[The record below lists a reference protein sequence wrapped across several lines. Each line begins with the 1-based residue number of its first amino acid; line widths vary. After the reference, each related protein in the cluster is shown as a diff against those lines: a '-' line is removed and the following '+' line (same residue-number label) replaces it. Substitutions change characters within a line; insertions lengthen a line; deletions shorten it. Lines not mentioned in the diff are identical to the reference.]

1 MLPRHPAV
9 AYLCLVRSMRSV
21 VALAVLL
28 FESGCT
34 TQHTYSV
41 SVVDTHGRP
50 VRQALV
56 RLATVRPWP
65 TGTEKVY
72 VEQGQ
77 ADENG
82 RYSATTP
89 VVIDRVLADS
99 PDLKHSGYV
108 DFPAPSGNVT
118 VVVR

>member
-1 MLPRHPAV
+1 
-9 AYLCLVRSMRSV
+9 MRAI

-28 FESGCT
+28 LESSGCT

-41 SVVDTHGRP
+41 LVVDRHGRP

-65 TGTEKVY
+65 TGNEKLY
-72 VEQGQ
+72 LEQGQ

-82 RYSATTP
+82 RYSVTTS
-89 VVIDRVLADS
+89 VVIDRILADS
-99 PDLKHSGYV
+99 PDLKHNGYV
-108 DFPAPSGNVT
+108 DLPAPSGNVT
-118 VVVR
+118 VVIR